1 MGQCNNCGG
10 ARQVRYL
17 SNGLCATCIKKTGCV
32 SKSAINVPLDISQ
45 MIDFSDDQQ
54 VDPDD
59 SISMVGNKRLAQ
71 KSLDFKEIEYE
82 AGAIDHDNLQE

>member
-1 MGQCNNCGG
+1 
-10 ARQVRYL
+10 
-17 SNGLCATCIKKTGCV
+17 
-32 SKSAINVPLDISQ
+32 